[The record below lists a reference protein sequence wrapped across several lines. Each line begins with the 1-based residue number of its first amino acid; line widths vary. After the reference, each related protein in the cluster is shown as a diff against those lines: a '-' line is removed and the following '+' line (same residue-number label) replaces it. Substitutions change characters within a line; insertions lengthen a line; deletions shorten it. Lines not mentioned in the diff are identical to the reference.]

1 MLSDNRHE
9 INHPRALM
17 TPKQPG
23 HQGLDTVKGVHV
35 LTGNV
40 SASFEGTCYVPEH
53 IQYDINNI

>member
-9 INHPRALM
+9 INI
-17 TPKQPG
+17 PG

-40 SASFEGTCYVPEH
+40 SASFEGTRYVPEH